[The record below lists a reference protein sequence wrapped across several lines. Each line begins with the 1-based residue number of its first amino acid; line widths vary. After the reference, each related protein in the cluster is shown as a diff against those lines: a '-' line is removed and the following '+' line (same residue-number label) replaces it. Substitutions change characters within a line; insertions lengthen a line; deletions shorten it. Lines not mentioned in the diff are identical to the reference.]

1 MEQTL
6 PKMLKNVAET
16 YPEIFAQYTRTKSGE
31 FEGVNYHDMFQR
43 ILDFAGGLLDYG
55 IKRGE
60 RIGLISDNRKEWQYA
75 DMGLLAIGCVDTPRG
90 CDATESDLSY
100 ILSFAECRFV
110 ITENTTQVKKLLNIK
125 KNVPTLETICAF
137 DPVDPIEQNR
147 AKELG
152 VTFLQF
158 YDVLKKGREW
168 RKIHP
173 DGVESEL
180 EKGQWDDLATIIF
193 TSGTT
198 GTPKGVMLSHG
209 NFLTQLDE
217 LVERIYLNPGEKCLC
232 VLPIWHVF
240 QREFEYL
247 VLCQAAGLVYS
258 KPIGSVLLA
267 DFQKMNPH
275 LMPCVPRVW
284 SALYD
289 GIWKKI
295 RKEGGFRLRMFE
307 FFVFVCELWDTMDR
321 KLRRKKARFGKDYV
335 GLWWC
340 LLFIPW
346 IALFPLKLLG
356 YWLAFAPVRKMFGKN
371 FRVGIAGGGAY
382 PEYLDKFFWAAGV
395 NIVDGYGLTET
406 APVVA
411 VRPAADP
418 VMRTIGT
425 ALRGVEVRVVD
436 DNGVDVGQCKKGI
449 LQVRG
454 GTVMKGYYRR
464 DDLTAK
470 VMTKDGW
477 FDTGDLA
484 ILTVDNE
491 IQLRGRKKD
500 TIVLQGGENI
510 EPVPIE
516 QKLNTSRYISTA
528 VVFGANEKGEDQRFL
543 AALILLRKDEIEAYA
558 VSSGISEPDYEKL
571 AQRPEIR
578 NLISGEIAELVNA
591 KNGFKSF
598 EKINEFEVIT
608 KPFTVG
614 VELSAKQELMRY
626 KIAEIYKAQIAKMF
640 SSDK

>member
-1 MEQTL
+1 M
-6 PKMLKNVAET
+6 
-16 YPEIFAQYTRTKSGE
+16 
-31 FEGVNYHDMFQR
+31 
-43 ILDFAGGLLDYG
+43 
-55 IKRGE
+55 
-60 RIGLISDNRKEWQYA
+60 
-75 DMGLLAIGCVDTPRG
+75 
-90 CDATESDLSY
+90 
-100 ILSFAECRFV
+100 
-110 ITENTTQVKKLLNIK
+110 
-125 KNVPTLETICAF
+125 
-137 DPVDPIEQNR
+137 
-147 AKELG
+147 
-152 VTFLQF
+152 
-158 YDVLKKGREW
+158 
-168 RKIHP
+168 
-173 DGVESEL
+173 
-180 EKGQWDDLATIIF
+180 
-193 TSGTT
+193 
-198 GTPKGVMLSHG
+198 
-209 NFLTQLDE
+209 
-217 LVERIYLNPGEKCLC
+217 
-232 VLPIWHVF
+232 
-240 QREFEYL
+240 
-247 VLCQAAGLVYS
+247 
-258 KPIGSVLLA
+258 
-267 DFQKMNPH
+267 
-275 LMPCVPRVW
+275 
-284 SALYD
+284 
-289 GIWKKI
+289 
-295 RKEGGFRLRMFE
+295 
-307 FFVFVCELWDTMDR
+307 
-321 KLRRKKARFGKDYV
+321 
-335 GLWWC
+335 
-340 LLFIPW
+340 
-346 IALFPLKLLG
+346 
-356 YWLAFAPVRKMFGKN
+356 
-371 FRVGIAGGGAY
+371 
-382 PEYLDKFFWAAGV
+382 
-395 NIVDGYGLTET
+395 
-406 APVVA
+406 
-411 VRPAADP
+411 
-418 VMRTIGT
+418 
-425 ALRGVEVRVVD
+425 
-436 DNGVDVGQCKKGI
+436 GQCKKGI